1 MKIKFTNSAIYR
13 YEKKFGSIQNIG
25 EDADISTM
33 IDLAYFGWDGWN
45 SKKDNFD
52 EFLRQLD
59 TLDSINELLELVTNA
74 LTEAFDSKEDT
85 KGN

>member
-25 EDADISTM
+25 EDAGISTM
-33 IDLAYFGWDGWN
+33 IDLAFFGWQ
-45 SKKDNFD
+45 KKGTFD
-52 EFLRQLD
+52 EFLRQVD
-59 TLDSINELLELVTNA
+59 TLDSINELIELVTNA
-74 LTEAFDSKEDT
+74 LTEAFDSKDDT